1 MIDTYLEMLHNIR
14 FETFLLKMFEYCL
27 FRINATMVARKWEM
41 FKMLDQ
47 KKLIPVNKFEIDG
60 R

>member
-41 FKMLDQ
+41 FKMLEQ
-47 KKLIPVNKFEIDG
+47 KNKYP
-60 R
+60 